1 MTANRLVAGIL
12 CRVLATVF
20 FAGVMALAQIAISA
34 GGFSMTYF
42 LRGVCAIPV
51 IVVFMMVRGAFPS
64 AVLTARPWDH
74 LLRGLLAAA
83 SLACTF
89 AAISR
94 LPVSLAAAL
103 SFLAPVFVTVGAG
116 LMLRERVA
124 WRTWFALGLSCV
136 GVALASRSELS
147 TFAGSNSN
155 LTGLLYGL
163 AGAALMAMSMLQ
175 LKRLSATESAA
186 TLAFYFSAAI
196 AIIGLCSF
204 AFVGSQA
211 VQVVTLAAVLAGVSG
226 GLGQL
231 FLAES
236 MRLAPA
242 SRLAPFD
249 YLLLVWAALWD
260 LVVMPHA
267 LQTEMLAAV
276 LLIGLSALIMML
288 PAAPRTTA
296 RR

>member
-1 MTANRLVAGIL
+1 MKSDRLFAGIA
-12 CRVLATVF
+12 CRVLATLF
-20 FAGVMALAQIAISA
+20 FAGVMALAQIAITA

-42 LRGVCAIPV
+42 LRGLCALPV
-51 IVVFMMVRGAFPS
+51 IVLFMMARGTFPS
-64 AVLTARPWDH
+64 AILTARPSDH

-116 LMLRERVA
+116 LVLRESVA
-124 WRTWFALGLSCV
+124 WRTW
-136 GVALASRSELS
+136 VALALSCIGVAIACRSELTS
-147 TFAGSNSN
+147 
-155 LTGLLYGL
+155 LTGSDATVVGVLYGL
-163 AGAALMAMSMLQ
+163 AGAFLMALSMLQ

-186 TLAFYFSAAI
+186 TLAFYFSVAI

-204 AFVGSQA
+204 VVVGSLT
-211 VQVVTLAAVLAGVSG
+211 VQVVTVAAVLAGVSG

-260 LVVMPHA
+260 VAVSPQIFQPDMLVAVP
-267 LQTEMLAAV
+267 LIGLAAV
-276 LLIGLSALIMML
+276 IMLLPSRAKTTIG
-288 PAAPRTTA
+288 R
-296 RR
+296 